1 MSSTSADY
9 VDAALNAMVL
19 IMMADG
25 HGHESEA
32 TAVTNQYKKLTGN
45 DLDRGKLD
53 VLCSKLGDNYKSGW
67 GVVVAANLEEDEKH
81 RILNS
86 CVHVCM
92 ADGELQDEEF
102 ALLGRIA
109 RAYGVHR
116 STMRQIMS
124 DVWGDRES

>member
-1 MSSTSADY
+1 MSSASADY

-32 TAVTNQYKKLTGN
+32 TSVTEQYKNLTGN
-45 DLDRGKLD
+45 DLERSVLD
-53 VLCSKLGDNYKSGW
+53 DMCKRLGDDYRSGW
-67 GVVVAANLEEDEKH
+67 GVVVAADLTEEEKH
-81 RILNS
+81 RILS
-86 CVHVCM
+86 GCVVVCM

-116 STMRQIMS
+116 SIMRKLMS
-124 DVWGDRES
+124 DVWGDG

>member
-9 VDAALNAMVL
+9 DDAALNAMVL

-32 TAVTNQYKKLTGN
+32 QSVTDQYNTLTGN
-45 DLDRGKLD
+45 DLDRGLLD
-53 VLCSKLGDNYKSGW
+53 QMCERLGADYRSGW
-67 GVVVAANLEEDEKH
+67 GVVVAADLTEDEKH
-81 RILNS
+81 RILS
-86 CVHVCM
+86 GCVVVCM

-116 STMRQIMS
+116 SIMRKLMAE
-124 DVWGDRES
+124 VWGEA